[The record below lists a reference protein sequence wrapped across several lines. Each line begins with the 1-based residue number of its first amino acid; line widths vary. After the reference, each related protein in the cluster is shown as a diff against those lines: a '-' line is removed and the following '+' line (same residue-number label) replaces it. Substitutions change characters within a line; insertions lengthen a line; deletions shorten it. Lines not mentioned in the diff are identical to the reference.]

1 MLTYFTPC
9 AGVYIV
15 SFEQVNAGLEK
26 YHCRLCEVSISKI
39 AFHWLILFVD
49 SNVSYEFAFKNYFVK
64 SESYQDAN
72 ISYCVGWGE
81 WLLGSEL
88 WHFCIIVSMI
98 LQFPQY
104 FSLHFR
110 FGMSLEVC
118 ALSFLIKLIFLPYKV
133 KKVITSDYS
142 ITSKLL
148 SSIQCPTY
156 GEFDSISWE
165 CPIFIIS
172 SFLFLLTTL

>member
-1 MLTYFTPC
+1 MSSLLTMLTYFTPC

-26 YHCRLCEVSISKI
+26 YNCRLCEVSISKI

-81 WLLGSEL
+81 WLLGSEF

-98 LQFPQY
+98 CN
-104 FSLHFR
+104 FR
-110 FGMSLEVC
+110 N
-118 ALSFLIKLIFLPYKV
+118 IFLY
-133 KKVITSDYS
+133 
-142 ITSKLL
+142 
-148 SSIQCPTY
+148 
-156 GEFDSISWE
+156 
-165 CPIFIIS
+165 IFVS
-172 SFLFLLTTL
+172 ACLWRYVHCHF